1 MWYVRVCVYIIR
13 VMQVHSYLCI
23 SWLFVFGL
31 ATYPAGKE
39 YGEGR
44 STELGVLK
52 FQVPG
57 CPSN

>member
-1 MWYVRVCVYIIR
+1 
-13 VMQVHSYLCI
+13 MQVHSYLCI
-23 SWLFVFGL
+23 AWLFVFGL